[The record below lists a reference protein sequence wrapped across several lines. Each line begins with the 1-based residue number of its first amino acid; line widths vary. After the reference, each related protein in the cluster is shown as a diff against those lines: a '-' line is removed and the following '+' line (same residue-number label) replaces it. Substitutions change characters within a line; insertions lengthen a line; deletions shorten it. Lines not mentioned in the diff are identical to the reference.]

1 MRKASLHYDFDWYT
15 PSNLKAMLEGD
26 KELSSQV
33 RKEYTRLRDVAQ
45 KRLKRL
51 KAAGYEDTEGYKR
64 NVAHYPKL
72 KDIQTKS
79 ELAQRLSDLSRFIKS
94 ELSTVSG
101 IKERERKT
109 LESLSEH
116 GYDFV
121 NEGNLSDFG
130 DFMEQY
136 RDQLLD
142 MEYDSGDAAEV
153 YQVAI
158 KHKLDPE
165 EVAQNFEFYLENLEV
180 AKKLRR
186 SKNDGD
192 VQKFE
197 KRILKKNKELKKQR
211 ANKRNKKKGSKGKK

>member
-1 MRKASLHYDFDWYT
+1 MARKASLYYDFSWYT
-15 PSNLKAMLEGD
+15 PSNLKAALENDNAGA
-26 KELSSQV
+26 V
-33 RKEYTRLRDVAQ
+33 RKEYTRLRNVAQ

-51 KAAGYEDTEGYKR
+51 KAAGYEDLEAYRK
-64 NVAHYPKL
+64 NINHYPVL
-72 KDIQTKS
+72 KDIKTIS

-116 GYDFV
+116 GFGFV
-121 NEGNLSDFG
+121 NESNLSDFG

-165 EVAQNFEFYLENLEV
+165 RVAENFELYLENLEI

-186 SKNDGD
+186 SKNDGNAD
-192 VQKFE
+192 KFE
-197 KRILKKNKELKKQR
+197 ARII
-211 ANKRNKKKGSKGKK
+211 KKKKDLKHKRRGAKKGKK

>member
-1 MRKASLHYDFDWYT
+1 MARKASLYYDFIWYT
-15 PSNLKAMLEGD
+15 PSNLKAALENGNE
-26 KELSSQV
+26 KAV
-33 RKEYTRLRDVAQ
+33 RKEYTRLRDIAQ

-51 KAAGYEDTEGYKR
+51 KAAGYEDTEAYRK
-64 NVAHYPKL
+64 NINHYPTL
-72 KDIQTKS
+72 KEIKTKS

-116 GYDFV
+116 GFGFV
-121 NEGNLSDFG
+121 NESNLQDFG

-153 YQVAI
+153 YEIAV

-165 EVAQNFEFYLENLEV
+165 RVAENFELYLENLEV

-186 SKNDGD
+186 SKNDGNAD
-192 VQKFE
+192 KFE
-197 KRILKKNKELKKQR
+197 ERIIKKVKQ
-211 ANKRNKKKGSKGKK
+211 NKKKGKKGKK